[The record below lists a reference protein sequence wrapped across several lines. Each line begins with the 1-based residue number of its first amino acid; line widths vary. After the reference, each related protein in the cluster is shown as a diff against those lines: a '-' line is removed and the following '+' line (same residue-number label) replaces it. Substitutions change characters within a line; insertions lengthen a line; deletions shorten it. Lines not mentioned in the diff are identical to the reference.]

1 MDWKEFFKF
10 NFKKGWILLILF
22 ILLVFSWFVLGM
34 FQKTGASESIF
45 RIVLLF
51 IFALP
56 ISIVDRTFG
65 TQGISSIWI
74 IRRFGLFICRTQ
86 KPAEGGTLRN
96 IYYLE
101 VPTLGTHNE

>member
-1 MDWKEFFKF
+1 MDWKEFFRF
-10 NFKKGWILLILF
+10 NFKKGWIFLILF

-74 IRRFGLFICRTQ
+74 IIMFVIEFI
-86 KPAEGGTLRN
+86 
-96 IYYLE
+96 YLYLL
-101 VPTLGTHNE
+101 TCIIAHLWKGKNSS